1 VSRPRRRVALA
12 VGLLLGLTAACSD
25 GGGAS
30 APTTTTEPEV
40 TTTTAPPPAILTGAP
55 IPDDRNLK
63 RPALSVK
70 IDNAP
75 QARPQS
81 GIDLADVVYEEVV
94 EGGVVRFMAVFQS
107 RDAESVGPVR
117 SVRPVDVE
125 LVTPLE
131 GLFAYSGGAP
141 QFERMIKKA
150 PVRLVGADQVGDLYE
165 RRKGKKAPHNLYTS
179 TAELWEKAKDSD
191 DPPPPLFTYGVPSGR
206 AASHAT
212 VVMGPL
218 TTAAWDWDPAFKL
231 WLRTTNG
238 TKHVVE
244 EGPQLAFANVIVQYV
259 RYSNTSSKDAA
270 GFAVPTA
277 DVLGSGDALVLAGGT
292 QVRATWSKKTVDD
305 VTTFNDA
312 TGVPIQL
319 APGATWVMLAPVNAS
334 TDVR

>member
-1 VSRPRRRVALA
+1 MRRRPVAVVVALL
-12 VGLLLGLTAACSD
+12 VGLTATAACSD
-25 GGGAS
+25 GGGA

-40 TTTTAPPPAILTGAP
+40 TTTTAPPPPAILTGAP
-55 IPDDRNLK
+55 IPDERNLK

-81 GIDLADVVYEEVV
+81 GLDQADVVYEEVV

-107 RDAESVGPVR
+107 RDAELIGPVR

-141 QFERMIKKA
+141 QFERMIKRA
-150 PVRLVGADQVGDLYE
+150 PVRLVGADQVGDLYD
-165 RRKGKKAPHNLYTS
+165 RRKGKRAPHNLYTS
-179 TAELWEKAKDSD
+179 TASLWEKAKDSD
-191 DPPPPLFTYGVPSGR
+191 DPPPSLFTYGVPTGA

-218 TTAAWDWDPAFKL
+218 TTAAWDWDPALKL

-244 EGPQLAFANVIVQYV
+244 EGPQLGFANVIVQYV

-277 DVLGSGDALVLAGGT
+277 EVLGRGEALVLAGGT
-292 QVRATWSKKTVDD
+292 QVRATWSKKTVGD
-305 VTTFNDA
+305 VTTFTDA
-312 TGVPIQL
+312 TGVPVQL
-319 APGATWVMLAPVNAS
+319 APGATWVMLAPARAS